1 MKKAVY
7 HSIWIS
13 SLSVILNFGFK
24 IFLARLMPKADL
36 ALYFTAIDIFT
47 MTLLVLVGF
56 RSSMV
61 VTFAQTKDD
70 YKILKVFKTVLFVTV
85 LAVWG
90 FVIPYLK
97 HRIGVHID
105 YWYLVFTVISL
116 GFSVYFTNLI
126 AMYRMYKVIN
136 FVTFLEPALL
146 IVWFLI
152 AYFFVHTHGLQPL
165 FISTIMT
172 AFSISLYIYI
182 KKTRE
187 IKSVS
192 VDKPKHKHDTP
203 KFLKNSLIS
212 TIEFGSG
219 IVMMY
224 TAVLLIMKYFT
235 LEELGDFQVVV
246 KPIFTYMIMLFVFP
260 IFRFVL
266 PELSRLYSEKKYDE
280 LKRVKR
286 WVMKFAFTVSTTF
299 IVLSLLFANRVV
311 LFLFSKE
318 YAEASLMIIHISFF
332 FIFVML
338 NAYQISVIK
347 ASGDFLSALFIRLW
361 GIASLVM
368 IFYGIYY
375 FYSKNIIAV
384 VVALIGSYISMFL
397 VSLYKER
404 KILKELQRADRDI
417 YSS

>member
-1 MKKAVY
+1 MKEMKQAMF
-7 HSIWIS
+7 HSILVS
-13 SLSVILNFGFK
+13 SLSVALNFSFK
-24 IFLARLMPKADL
+24 IFLARFISKTDL

-61 VTFAQTKDD
+61 VSFAHTKDD
-70 YKILKVFKTVLFVTV
+70 YKILQVFKAVLLITV

-97 HRIGVHID
+97 HKIGVHID

-116 GFSVYFTNLI
+116 SFSVYYTNLI
-126 AMYRMYKVIN
+126 AMYRMYKTVN

-152 AYFFVHTHGLQPL
+152 AYFLASTKGLQPL

-172 AFSISLYIYI
+172 AFSLSLYIYI
-182 KKTRE
+182 VKARK

-192 VDKPKHKHDTP
+192 VEKPKQQHNTQN
-203 KFLKNSLIS
+203 FLKNSLVS

-224 TAVLLIMKYFT
+224 TAVVLIMKYFN
-235 LEELGDFQVVV
+235 LDELGDFQVVV
-246 KPIFTYMIMLFVFP
+246 KPVFTYMIMLFVFP

-266 PELSRLYSEKKYDE
+266 PELSKLYAAKEYEKLFE
-280 LKRVKR
+280 IKR
-286 WVMKFAFTVSTTF
+286 WILKFAFTVSGIF
-299 IVLSLLFANRVV
+299 VVLSLLFADKAVAY
-311 LFLFSKE
+311 LFSPT
-318 YAEASLMIIHISFF
+318 YAESSLMIIHISFF
-332 FIFVML
+332 FFFVIL
-338 NAYQISVIK
+338 NAYQIAFIK
-347 ASGDFLSALFIRLW
+347 ASGDFVSALLIRLW
-361 GIASLVM
+361 GIVSLVGL
-368 IFYGIYY
+368 FYAIYM

-384 VVALIGSYISMFL
+384 IIALIGSYISMFV
-397 VSLYKER
+397 VSLLKER
-404 KILKELQRADRDI
+404 KILKELKIR
-417 YSS
+417 